1 MYSKVVPSDV
11 DPFVKG
17 YELVGSQGLLVATI
31 TIMFGP
37 VAVWSDTNDFSINT
51 LQCKR
56 YHGDAMVLFDNF
68 CGLTLEEYDIARGK
82 GNLLFLGKMIFARK
96 IVIALHFFA
105 VLNWILTWV
114 YPQLQTWRV
123 ITLYFQQL
131 LAITLLVNLESFMLT
146 EDFDL
151 EIYRDFKTRNV
162 NYAATIF
169 VIATS
174 SFLIG
179 LYTYRYRR
187 YGNIYR

>member
-1 MYSKVVPSDV
+1 MYSKVAPSDA
-11 DPFVKG
+11 DFFVNG
-17 YELVGSQGLLVATI
+17 YELVGAQGLLVATI

-37 VAVWSDTNDFSINT
+37 VAVWSDTRDFSINT

-56 YHGDAMVLFDNF
+56 YRGDSMLLFDNF
-68 CGLTLEEYDIARGK
+68 CGLSLEEYDIARGK

-96 IVIALHFFA
+96 VVIALHFFA
-105 VLNWILTWV
+105 TLHWILTWV
-114 YPQLQTWRV
+114 YPQLQIWRV

-146 EDFDL
+146 DDFDAGV
-151 EIYRDFKTRNV
+151 YQDFRTRNV

-169 VIATS
+169 IVSMA

-187 YGNIYR
+187 YGNIYK